1 MATTYKGKDGI
12 VKVGANNIGQIRNF
26 SVEQTA
32 DTIEDTSMGDTARTY
47 KDSLTQFTASIDALF
62 DQSDADS
69 VTPDAGQASAD
80 MAIGATA
87 TFKFLPQGDTTGDYQ
102 LSGEGIVTSIT
113 RSQSYDGLVE
123 ISFSI
128 QGSGALTIG
137 TV

>member
-1 MATTYKGKDGI
+1 MATFKGKDGV
-12 VKVGANNIGQIRNF
+12 VKVGSNAIGEIRNF
-26 SVEQTA
+26 SVEESA

-62 DQSDADS
+62 DDGDTAQTAL
-69 VTPDAGQASAD
+69 T
-80 MAIGATA
+80 IGSSA
-87 TFKFLPQGDTTGDYQ
+87 TFSFLPEGDSSGKYS
-102 LSGEGIVTSIT
+102 LSGSGIVTGIS

-123 ISFSI
+123 ISFSL

>member
-12 VKVGANNIGQIRNF
+12 VKVGANNIGEVRNF
-26 SVEQTA
+26 SVEETA
-32 DTIEDTSMGDTARTY
+32 DTIEDTSMGDSARTY
-47 KDSLTQFTASIDALF
+47 KDSLTTFTASIDALF
-62 DQSDADS
+62 DQSSADS
-69 VTPDAGQASAD
+69 VTADAGQVA
-80 MAIGATA
+80 MTIGSTA

-102 LSGEGIVTSIT
+102 LSGSGIVTGIS

-137 TV
+137 TAS

>member
-1 MATTYKGKDGI
+1 MATFKGKDGV
-12 VKVGANNIGQIRNF
+12 VKVGSNAIGEIRNF
-26 SVEQTA
+26 SVDESA

-62 DQSDADS
+62 DDGDTAQTAL
-69 VTPDAGQASAD
+69 T
-80 MAIGATA
+80 IGSSA
-87 TFKFLPQGDTTGDYQ
+87 TFSFLPEGDSSGKYS
-102 LSGEGIVTSIT
+102 LSGSGIVTGIS

-123 ISFSI
+123 ISFSL

>member
-26 SVEQTA
+26 SVEQSA

-62 DQSDADS
+62 DQSNADS
-69 VTPDAGQASAD
+69 VTPDAAQVA
-80 MAIGATA
+80 MTIGSTA
-87 TFKFLPQGDTTGDYQ
+87 TFKFLPQGATTGDYQ
-102 LSGEGIVTSIT
+102 LSGEGIVTGIT
-113 RSQSYDGLVE
+113 RTQSFDGLVE
-123 ISFSI
+123 ISFTI

-137 TV
+137 TAS

>member
-12 VKVGANNIGQIRNF
+12 VKVGANNIGEVRNF
-26 SVEQTA
+26 SVEETA
-32 DTIEDTSMGDTARTY
+32 DTIEDTSMGDSARTY
-47 KDSLTQFTASIDALF
+47 KDSLTSFTASIDALF
-62 DQSDADS
+62 DQSSADS
-69 VTPDAGQASAD
+69 VTADAGQVA
-80 MAIGATA
+80 MTIGSTA

-102 LSGEGIVTSIT
+102 LSGEGIVTSIS

-137 TV
+137 TAS